1 MSKSSF
7 QPAVQDQYETYPY
20 PARNPADERK
30 RLITGSPSN
39 LVELN
44 HYLFS
49 GRRDFSQ
56 PFRALVAGGGTGDAA
71 IMLAQQLADASPD
84 GKGFE
89 NQVTY
94 LDLSSASRRI
104 AEQRAKTRGLQNI
117 LFLNGSL
124 LDLPHLEL
132 DAFDYIDC
140 CGVLH
145 HLDKPET
152 GLKSLCS
159 VLKQDGGMGLM
170 VYGEYGREGV
180 YPLQSLLRD
189 LTHKTEKLSDKVKLT
204 RRLLEKLPA
213 SNNFRRN
220 PFLIDHK
227 ASDAELVDLLLHSC
241 DRAYTVPQLT
251 ELIASSDLTIAGFI
265 EPIRYQLETYI
276 KDPVL
281 LRATES
287 LDGMTRAA
295 MAEKIASNI
304 KMHVFYVTR
313 QKNTVAKLEG
323 TRASAESLIPVLREM
338 NPAQLATSLK
348 KSPQLKTSLEGVPV
362 TLQLPR
368 LAAALAERCDG
379 TKDLSVIFEE
389 LKTLDSRLE
398 WDGFLTQFREFYQ
411 AFNSLNHLFLRRTAP

>member
-7 QPAVQDQYETYPY
+7 QPAVQDQYEAYPY
-20 PARNPADERK
+20 PARNPADEK
-30 RLITGSPSN
+30 NRLITGSPSN
-39 LVELN
+39 LAELN
-44 HYLFS
+44 HYLFL
-49 GRRDFSQ
+49 GQRDFSL

-84 GKGFE
+84 GKGFK

-94 LDLSSASRRI
+94 LDLSSASRRV
-104 AEQRAKTRGLQNI
+104 AEDRAKVRGLQNI
-117 LFLNGSL
+117 QFLNGSL
-124 LDLPHLEL
+124 LDLPHMEL
-132 DAFDYIDC
+132 DPFDYIDC

-145 HLDKPET
+145 HLDKPEA

-170 VYGEYGREGV
+170 VYGQYGRDGV
-180 YPLQSLLRD
+180 YPLQSLLRE
-189 LTHKTEKLSDKVKLT
+189 LTQTTEKLSDKVKLT

-241 DRAYTVPQLT
+241 DRAYTVPQLV
-251 ELIASSDLTIAGFI
+251 ELVASSDLNLVGLI
-265 EPIRYQLETYI
+265 EPIRYQLETYL

-281 LRATES
+281 LRAAEN

-313 QKNTVAKLEG
+313 QEDTVAKLEE
-323 TRASAESLIPVLREM
+323 TQTSAESVIPVLREM
-338 NPAQLATSLK
+338 NAVQLAASLK
-348 KSPQLKTSLEGVPV
+348 KSPQLKTSLEGVPI

-368 LAAALAERCDG
+368 LAAAIAQRCDG
-379 TKDLSVIFEE
+379 HKNLKAIFEE
-389 LKTLDSRLE
+389 LKILDERLE
-398 WDGFLTQFREFYQ
+398 WNVFVTQFKLFYQ
-411 AFNSLNHLFLRRTAP
+411 AFNSLNHLFLKHTTR